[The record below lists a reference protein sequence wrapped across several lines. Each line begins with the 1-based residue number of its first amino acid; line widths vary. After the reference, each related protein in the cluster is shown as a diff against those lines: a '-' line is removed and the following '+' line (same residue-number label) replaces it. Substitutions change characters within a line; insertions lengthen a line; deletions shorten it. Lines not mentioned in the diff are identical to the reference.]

1 MMNIQFE
8 ETVILLDAA
17 YVDKITGDLIQYF
30 SRVIN
35 RTLTTADLSLL
46 LEALA
51 LDAGLRPVV
60 DEEKKREIQTL
71 LIYDEKQPTLK
82 YEKKREIQTL
92 LIYDEK
98 QPTLKYIVPNDL
110 TKKLNNVAF
119 DSKLGEFVLNT
130 YHPSGMTPHTD
141 FVLDALRLVADAKE
155 VKRLIV
161 VADDTFIEKEVLPLL
176 DKVDGKESVT
186 LFSMN
191 PSPTNKEAKWEM
203 LGFAILR
210 ALGIRSEEL

>member
-1 MMNIQFE
+1 MNIQFE
-8 ETVILLDAA
+8 ETVILMDVA

-51 LDAGLRPVV
+51 LDAGLRP
-60 DEEKKREIQTL
+60 DGNEEKKREIQTL
-71 LIYDEKQPTLK
+71 LIYDEKHPTLK
-82 YEKKREIQTL
+82 N
-92 LIYDEK
+92 
-98 QPTLKYIVPNDL
+98 IVPNDL
-110 TKKLNNVAF
+110 TQKLNNVAF

-155 VKRLIV
+155 VKRLVV

-176 DKVDGKESVT
+176 DKVDGKEAVT

-191 PSPTNKEAKWEM
+191 PSPTNKESKWEM

>member
-1 MMNIQFE
+1 MNIQFE
-8 ETVILLDAA
+8 ETVILMDAA

-60 DEEKKREIQTL
+60 DE
-71 LIYDEKQPTLK
+71 
-82 YEKKREIQTL
+82 EKKREIQTL

-191 PSPTNKEAKWEM
+191 PSSTDKEAKWEM

>member
-1 MMNIQFE
+1 MNIQFE

-60 DEEKKREIQTL
+60 DE
-71 LIYDEKQPTLK
+71 
-82 YEKKREIQTL
+82 EKKREIQTL

-191 PSPTNKEAKWEM
+191 PSPTNKESKWEM
-203 LGFAILR
+203 LGFAVLR

>member
-1 MMNIQFE
+1 MNIQFE

-60 DEEKKREIQTL
+60 DE
-71 LIYDEKQPTLK
+71 
-82 YEKKREIQTL
+82 EKKREIQTL

-191 PSPTNKEAKWEM
+191 PSSTDKEAKWEM

>member
-1 MMNIQFE
+1 MNIQFE

-51 LDAGLRPVV
+51 LDAGLRP
-60 DEEKKREIQTL
+60 DGNEEKKPEIQAL
-71 LIYDEKQPTLK
+71 LIYDEKHPTLK
-82 YEKKREIQTL
+82 H
-92 LIYDEK
+92 
-98 QPTLKYIVPNDL
+98 IVPNDL

-191 PSPTNKEAKWEM
+191 PSSTDKEAKWEM

>member
-1 MMNIQFE
+1 MNIQFE

-60 DEEKKREIQTL
+60 DE
-71 LIYDEKQPTLK
+71 
-82 YEKKREIQTL
+82 EKKREIQTL

-176 DKVDGKESVT
+176 DKVDGKESVA

-203 LGFAILR
+203 LGFAVLR

>member
-1 MMNIQFE
+1 MNIQFE
-8 ETVILLDAA
+8 ETVILMDVA

-51 LDAGLRPVV
+51 LDAGLRP
-60 DEEKKREIQTL
+60 DGNKEKKREIQTL
-71 LIYDEKQPTLK
+71 LIYDEKHPTLK
-82 YEKKREIQTL
+82 N
-92 LIYDEK
+92 
-98 QPTLKYIVPNDL
+98 IVPNDL
-110 TKKLNNVAF
+110 TQKLNNVAF

-155 VKRLIV
+155 VKRLVV

-176 DKVDGKESVT
+176 DKVDGKEAVT

-191 PSPTNKEAKWEM
+191 PSPTNKESKWEM

>member
-1 MMNIQFE
+1 MNIQFE
-8 ETVILLDAA
+8 ETVILMDVA

-51 LDAGLRPVV
+51 LDAGLRP
-60 DEEKKREIQTL
+60 DGNEKKKPEIQAL
-71 LIYDEKQPTLK
+71 LIYDEKHPTLK
-82 YEKKREIQTL
+82 N
-92 LIYDEK
+92 
-98 QPTLKYIVPNDL
+98 IVPNDL
-110 TKKLNNVAF
+110 TQKLNNVAF

-155 VKRLIV
+155 VKRLVV

-176 DKVDGKESVT
+176 DKVDGKEAVT

-191 PSPTNKEAKWEM
+191 PSPTNKDAKWEM

>member
-60 DEEKKREIQTL
+60 DE
-71 LIYDEKQPTLK
+71 
-82 YEKKREIQTL
+82 EKKREIQTL

-191 PSPTNKEAKWEM
+191 PSSTDKEAKWEM

>member
-1 MMNIQFE
+1 MNIQFE

-60 DEEKKREIQTL
+60 DE
-71 LIYDEKQPTLK
+71 
-82 YEKKREIQTL
+82 EKKREIQTL

-203 LGFAILR
+203 LGFAVLR

>member
-1 MMNIQFE
+1 MNIQFE
-8 ETVILLDAA
+8 ETVILMDVA

-51 LDAGLRPVV
+51 LDAGLRPVGN
-60 DEEKKREIQTL
+60 EEKKREIQTL
-71 LIYDEKQPTLK
+71 LIYDEKHPTLK
-82 YEKKREIQTL
+82 H
-92 LIYDEK
+92 
-98 QPTLKYIVPNDL
+98 IVPSDL
-110 TKKLNNVAF
+110 TQKLNNVAF

-155 VKRLIV
+155 VKRLVV

-176 DKVDGKESVT
+176 DKVDGKETVT

-191 PSPTNKEAKWEM
+191 PSPTNKESKWEM